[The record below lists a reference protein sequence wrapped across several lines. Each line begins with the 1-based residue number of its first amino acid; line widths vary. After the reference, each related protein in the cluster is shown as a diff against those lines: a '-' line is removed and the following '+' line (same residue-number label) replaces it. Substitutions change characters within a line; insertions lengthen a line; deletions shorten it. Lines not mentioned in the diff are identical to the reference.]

1 MNLGIDI
8 DYKEFLGLQRFF
20 KLVTLDDYLAILK
33 KDEVAYDAYTTG
45 KKILKELIAN
55 TPIEINDLKDDDFF
69 GDGFMS
75 IAIFISKD
83 EASALAKLVRVITI
97 IDLENI
103 IKNKEMAKEAN
114 NAFWGMKEVLN
125 KLGSNLD
132 RPAWNRN

>member
-8 DYKEFLGLQRFF
+8 NYKEFLGLQIFF
-20 KLVTLDDYLAILK
+20 KRVTLDDYLPILK
-33 KDEVAYDAYTTG
+33 KDEIAYDAYITG
-45 KKILKELIAN
+45 KKFLKELIAH
-55 TPIEINDLKDDDFF
+55 TPIQINDLKDDDFF

-83 EASALAKLVRVITI
+83 EASAFSKLVRVITI
-97 IDLENI
+97 IHLENI

-114 NAFWGMKEVLN
+114 NAFWGMNEVLN
-125 KLGSNLD
+125 KLGTNLD